1 MGLWKL
7 EMLQTLLI
15 LLFLKTLLHVLLQA
29 FNLLPKLILSF
40 FANVLFAFRTQIF
53 RGFTLAFQN
62 CFLAIILPLSYLYY
76 YIWERVSFYSIE
88 LGHFFYFI
96 ELAFT
101 AYHKTH
107 SLSAQFSDL

>member
-1 MGLWKL
+1 MGLWKRSAIN
-7 EMLQTLLI
+7 LLI
-15 LLFLKTLLHVLLQA
+15 LLFLETLLHVLLQA
-29 FNLLPKLILSF
+29 FNLLLKLILSF
-40 FANVLFAFRTQIF
+40 SHSVPFAFRTQIF
-53 RGFTLAFQN
+53 RGFHSTFQN
-62 CFLAIILPLSYLYY
+62 CFLAIILPLVYLYY
-76 YIWERVSFYSIE
+76 YTWERVSFYSME